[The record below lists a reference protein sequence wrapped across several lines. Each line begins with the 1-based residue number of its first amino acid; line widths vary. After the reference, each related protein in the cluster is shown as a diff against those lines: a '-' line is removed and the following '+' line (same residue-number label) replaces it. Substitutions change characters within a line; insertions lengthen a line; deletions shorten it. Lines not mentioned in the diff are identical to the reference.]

1 MSAPNRFHESARLT
15 AVQTPVIPII
25 GQWIAETPGTVSLGQ
40 GMVGY
45 GPPDAAL
52 VAAHRF
58 PQVDGEHRYGAV
70 EGLPEL
76 IDLFTQKLAAENHIH
91 VRPHSRVVVTA
102 GSNLAFMN
110 TVLAIADPGDEF
122 IFPLPYYFN
131 HDMAVTMASCRTVG
145 VKTLPDYQLDLDAIA
160 RAITPRTRAVVTC
173 SPNNPTGAVYSEAS
187 LRDVNA
193 LCRDRGV
200 FHIHDEAYEYFTY
213 DHATHFSAGSIE
225 GAGAHTISLY
235 SLSKG
240 YGMASWRI
248 GFMVIPEAL
257 WSAVNKIQDTLL
269 ICTPQIAQR
278 VAVAAMQVGS
288 SYPRAHAETIG
299 ALRSRVHAALTD
311 PSVPCDTADVHG
323 AFYYFVRVRTSMRS
337 MTLAERLIREHKVAV
352 IPGEAF
358 GVTDV
363 CAVRVSFGALDGA
376 TVDEGL
382 GRLTE
387 GLREICEGQRA
398 KGRGQK

>member
-1 MSAPNRFHESARLT
+1 M
-15 AVQTPVIPII
+15 
-25 GQWIAETPGTVSLGQ
+25 AETPGTISLGQ
-40 GMVGY
+40 GMVAY
-45 GPPDAAL
+45 GPPEQAMIAA
-52 VAAHRF
+52 RQF
-58 PQVDGEHRYGAV
+58 PQSDAEHRYGRV

-76 IDLFTQKLAAENHIH
+76 ASMFEAKLAAENAIV
-91 VRPHSRVVVTA
+91 VRPHSRVVITA
-102 GSNLAFMN
+102 GSNLGFMN
-110 TVLAIADPGDEF
+110 AVMAIADPGDEF

-131 HDMAVTMASCRTVG
+131 HCMAVTMASCRVVG
-145 VKTLPDYQLDLDAIA
+145 VPTQADYQLDVDAIA

-187 LRDVNA
+187 LRAVNA

-213 DHATHFSAGSIE
+213 DNAVNFSAGSIE

-248 GFMVIPEAL
+248 GFMVIPESL
-257 WSAVNKIQDTLL
+257 WPAVNKIQDTLL
-269 ICTPQIAQR
+269 ICTPQISQR

-288 SYPRAHAETIG
+288 SYPRAHAARIG
-299 ALRSRVHAALTD
+299 ALRTRVYTALTD
-311 PSVPCDTADVHG
+311 PSVPCDTADVCG
-323 AFYYFVRVRTSMRS
+323 AFYYFVRVRTSMNS
-337 MTLAERLIREHKVAV
+337 MTLAERLIREHRVAV

-358 GVTDV
+358 GITDT
-363 CAVRVSFGALDGA
+363 CAMRVSFGALDEA

-382 GRLTE
+382 GRLTA
-387 GLREICEGQRA
+387 GLTKIICTM
-398 KGRGQK
+398 